1 MTKTL
6 RITSIIAAAIAV
18 AIFVFPAVFGGRIDP
33 EVVKFLDAPGIVEK
47 FKEAKGAQ
55 NAEAQN
61 QVPPLVTQAQ
71 AFALYLNPPPPP
83 EPTTPPP
90 AAVIQA
96 EAPRPKMVTPKF
108 KLIGTSFY
116 ALHPEMSLALIDE
129 PGKGLRWVRQASQVE
144 HLVIDKVED
153 GKIVIRDGQRTEELV
168 AERLPVISLVKNK
181 VPQASVVPA
190 ATIPPV
196 AVPPVTDEEPQ
207 PLQET
212 AVAPETAETAENSAD
227 AQAEMQR
234 LFDEITAMEKEA
246 ESDKTDSN
254 EGDKEAAAAAKEL
267 VCKLQTMSVSKE
279 EANNL
284 ENLGQ
289 QLKED
294 RKEPNRPSTGPP
306 ARRLMRVPRDRRT
319 PTR

>member
-6 RITSIIAAAIAV
+6 RITSIIAAAVAV

-33 EVVKFLDAPGIVEK
+33 EVVKFLDAPGVVEK
-47 FKEAKGAQ
+47 FKEARGAQ

-83 EPTTPPP
+83 EPTPSS

-96 EAPRPKMVTPKF
+96 EAPRPIFVTPKF

-207 PLQET
+207 PPQET
-212 AVAPETAETAENSAD
+212 AVAPETAENSDD

-234 LFDEITAMEKEA
+234 IIDEITAMEKEA

-254 EGDKEAAAAAKEL
+254 EGDKKAAEATKEL
-267 VCKLQTMSVSKE
+267 LSKLQTMSVSKE

>member
-18 AIFVFPAVFGGRIDP
+18 AVFVFPAVLGGRIDP

-83 EPTTPPP
+83 EPTPPS

-96 EAPRPKMVTPKF
+96 EAPRPIFVTPKF

-129 PGKGLRWVRQASQVE
+129 PGKGIRWVRQASQIE
-144 HLVIDKVED
+144 HLVIDKVEN

-168 AERLPVISLVKNK
+168 AER
-181 VPQASVVPA
+181 
-190 ATIPPV
+190 PPV
-196 AVPPVTDEEPQ
+196 RSLIKGETPLAGEQPQ
-207 PLQET
+207 PTMET
-212 AVAPETAETAENSAD
+212 TVVSETGESLEERAKIDQAFILLLTAT
-227 AQAEMQR
+227 
-234 LFDEITAMEKEA
+234 LKEA
-246 ESDKTDSN
+246 ESKKDPNEDDK
-254 EGDKEAAAAAKEL
+254 AAAEATKEL
-267 VCKLQTMSVSKE
+267 LISETRELQSRIVSKE

-284 ENLGQ
+284 KNLGQ
-289 QLKED
+289 QLKEV
-294 RKEPNRPSTGPP
+294 RKEPNQPPTGPP
-306 ARRLMRVPRDRRT
+306 ARRPMRVPLRGART

>member
-6 RITSIIAAAIAV
+6 RITSIIAAAAAV

-33 EVVKFLDAPGIVEK
+33 DVVKFLDAPGIVEK
-47 FKEAKGAQ
+47 FKEARGIQ
-55 NAEAQN
+55 NAESQN

-83 EPTTPPP
+83 EPTPPP
-90 AAVIQA
+90 AAVIRA

-116 ALHPEMSLALIDE
+116 AQHPEMSLALIDE

-153 GKIVIRDGQRTEELV
+153 GKIIVRDGQRTEELV
-168 AERLPVISLVKNK
+168 AERQPVKSLVKSK
-181 VPQASVVPA
+181 TPQASA
-190 ATIPPV
+190 APVSPV
-196 AVPPVTDEEPQ
+196 AVKQPQ
-207 PLQET
+207 LPAET
-212 AVAPETAETAENSAD
+212 AVTAETAENTSQDDPELQKLIGA
-227 AQAEMQR
+227 
-234 LFDEITAMEKEA
+234 LTAIQKEA
-246 ESDKTDSN
+246 ESNKADSN
-254 EGDKEAAAAAKEL
+254 DGDKEAAAATKEL
-267 VCKLQTMSVSKE
+267 LSKLQSMSVSKE

-289 QLKED
+289 QLKEE
-294 RKEPNRPSTGPP
+294 RKEPNQPPASGPP
-306 ARRLMRVPRDRRT
+306 ARRLMRDRRT

>member
-6 RITSIIAAAIAV
+6 RITSIIAAIVAV
-18 AIFVFPAVFGGRIDP
+18 AIFVFPSVFGGRIDP
-33 EVVKFLDAPGIVEK
+33 EVKKFLDTPGIVEK
-47 FKEAKGAQ
+47 FKEARGAQ

-83 EPTTPPP
+83 PAPTPQP

-129 PGKGLRWVRQASQVE
+129 PGKGLRWVRQASQIE

-153 GKIVIRDGQRTEELV
+153 GRIIVRDGQRTEELV
-168 AERLPVISLVKNK
+168 AERLPVRSLIKGETPLTGK
-181 VPQASVVPA
+181 Q
-190 ATIPPV
+190 
-196 AVPPVTDEEPQ
+196 PQ
-207 PLQET
+207 PPQ
-212 AVAPETAETAENSAD
+212 ETAENSPQS
-227 AQAEMQR
+227 QAEMQR
-234 LFDEITAMEKEA
+234 IIDKLTAIQKEA
-246 ESDKTDSN
+246 ETDKADSN
-254 EGDKEAAAAAKEL
+254 EGDKKAVEATKEL
-267 VCKLQTMSVSKE
+267 ISKLQSMSVSKE

-289 QLKED
+289 QLKEV
-294 RKEPNRPSTGPP
+294 RKEPNQPPAGPP
-306 ARRLMRVPRDRRT
+306 ARRSMRLPLRGPHT

>member
-6 RITSIIAAAIAV
+6 RITSIIAAAVAV
-18 AIFVFPAVFGGRIDP
+18 AIFVLPAVFGGRIDP
-33 EVVKFLDAPGIVEK
+33 EVEKFLAAPGIVEK
-47 FKEAKGAQ
+47 FKEARGAQ

-83 EPTTPPP
+83 EPTPQP

-129 PGKGLRWVRQASQVE
+129 PSKGLRWVRQASQIE
-144 HLVIDKVED
+144 HLVIEKVED
-153 GKIVIRDGQRTEELV
+153 GKIIIRDGQRTEELV
-168 AERLPVISLVKNK
+168 AERPPVTSLVKSK
-181 VPQASVVPA
+181 TPQASAAPD
-190 ATIPPV
+190 ATIPPL
-196 AVPPVTDEEPQ
+196 ADEQPQPPV
-207 PLQET
+207 ET
-212 AVAPETAETAENSAD
+212 AVASETSKTAENSSD
-227 AQAEMQR
+227 DQAEMQK
-234 LFDEITAMEKEA
+234 LIDEMAAMEKEA
-246 ESDKTDSN
+246 EPNKADSN
-254 EGDKEAAAAAKEL
+254 EGDKEAAEATKQL
-267 VCKLQTMSVSKE
+267 LSKLQSMSVSKE

-289 QLKED
+289 QLKEV
-294 RKEPNRPSTGPP
+294 RKEPNQPPTRPP
-306 ARRLMRVPRDRRT
+306 ARRPMRLPSRDPHT

>member
-6 RITSIIAAAIAV
+6 RITSIIAAAAAV

-33 EVVKFLDAPGIVEK
+33 DVVKFLDAPGIVEK
-47 FKEAKGAQ
+47 FKEARGTQ
-55 NAEAQN
+55 NADAQN

-83 EPTTPPP
+83 EPTPPP
-90 AAVIQA
+90 AAVIQQA
-96 EAPRPKMVTPKF
+96 EAPRPKMVAPKF

-153 GKIVIRDGQRTEELV
+153 GKIIVRDGQRTEELV
-168 AERLPVISLVKNK
+168 AERPPVKSLVKSK
-181 VPQASVVPA
+181 
-190 ATIPPV
+190 TPV
-196 AVPPVTDEEPQ
+196 AGEQPQLPV
-207 PLQET
+207 ET
-212 AVAPETAETAENSAD
+212 AVASKTGETAENMPQND
-227 AQAEMQR
+227 PELQR
-234 LFDEITAMEKEA
+234 LIGVLTTMQKEA

-267 VCKLQTMSVSKE
+267 VSKLQSMSVSKE

-289 QLKED
+289 QLKEV

-306 ARRLMRVPRDRRT
+306 ARRLMRDRRT
-319 PTR
+319 PPTR

>member
-1 MTKTL
+1 MAKTL
-6 RITSIIAAAIAV
+6 RITSIIAAAVAV

-33 EVVKFLDAPGIVEK
+33 EVKKFLDAPGIVEK
-47 FKEAKGAQ
+47 FKEARGAQ

-83 EPTTPPP
+83 EPTPPS
-90 AAVIQA
+90 ADVIQA

-129 PGKGLRWVRQASQVE
+129 PGKGLRWVRQASQIE

-153 GKIVIRDGQRTEELV
+153 GKIVVRDGQRTEELV
-168 AERLPVISLVKNK
+168 AERPPVISLIKSK
-181 VPQASVVPA
+181 
-190 ATIPPV
+190 TPV
-196 AVPPVTDEEPQ
+196 ADEEPQ
-207 PLQET
+207 PPVET
-212 AVAPETAETAENSAD
+212 AVASETAETAEDSAE

-234 LFDEITAMEKEA
+234 LLDEIAAMEKEA
-246 ESDKTDSN
+246 ESDKADSN
-254 EGDKEAAAAAKEL
+254 ESDKEAAAATKKL
-267 VCKLQTMSVSKE
+267 LSKLQSMSVSKE

-294 RKEPNRPSTGPP
+294 RKEPNRTPSGPP
-306 ARRLMRVPRDRRT
+306 ARRLMRDRRT

>member
-6 RITSIIAAAIAV
+6 RITSIIAAAAAV
-18 AIFVFPAVFGGRIDP
+18 AIFVFPSVFGGRIDP
-33 EVVKFLDAPGIVEK
+33 DVVKFLDAPGVVEK
-47 FKEAKGAQ
+47 FKEVRGAQ

-83 EPTTPPP
+83 EPTPPP
-90 AAVIQA
+90 TAVIRA

-153 GKIVIRDGQRTEELV
+153 GKIIVRDGQRTEELV
-168 AERLPVISLVKNK
+168 AERQPVRSLVKSK
-181 VPQASVVPA
+181 TPA
-190 ATIPPV
+190 ANEQPQPPV
-196 AVPPVTDEEPQ
+196 
-207 PLQET
+207 ET
-212 AVAPETAETAENSAD
+212 AVAPETAETTENSSD
-227 AQAEMQR
+227 AQAEMQK
-234 LFDEITAMEKEA
+234 LLDEIAAMEKE
-246 ESDKTDSN
+246 SDPNKTDSN
-254 EGDKEAAAAAKEL
+254 EGDKEAAAATKEL
-267 VCKLQTMSVSKE
+267 LSKLQTMSVSKE

-294 RKEPNRPSTGPP
+294 REEPNQPPVASPPIRRP
-306 ARRLMRVPRDRRT
+306 MRIPRDRRI

>member
-1 MTKTL
+1 MAKTL
-6 RITSIIAAAIAV
+6 RITSIIAAIAAV

-33 EVVKFLDAPGIVEK
+33 EVKKFLDAPGIVEK
-47 FKEAKGAQ
+47 FKEARGAQ

-83 EPTTPPP
+83 APTPSS

-96 EAPRPKMVTPKF
+96 EAPRPKTVTPKF

-129 PGKGLRWVRQASQVE
+129 PGKGIRWVRQASQIE

-153 GKIVIRDGQRTEELV
+153 GRIIVRDGQRTEELV
-168 AERLPVISLVKNK
+168 AERLPVRSLIKGET
-181 VPQASVVPA
+181 PLAGEQ
-190 ATIPPV
+190 
-196 AVPPVTDEEPQ
+196 PQ
-207 PLQET
+207 PTMET
-212 AVAPETAETAENSAD
+212 TVVSETGESLEERAKIDQAFILLLTAT
-227 AQAEMQR
+227 
-234 LFDEITAMEKEA
+234 LKEA
-246 ESDKTDSN
+246 ESKKDPNEDDK
-254 EGDKEAAAAAKEL
+254 AAAEATKEL
-267 VCKLQTMSVSKE
+267 LISEVSELRELQSRIVSKE

-284 ENLGQ
+284 KNLGQ
-289 QLKED
+289 QLKEV
-294 RKEPNRPSTGPP
+294 RKEPNQPPTGPP
-306 ARRLMRVPRDRRT
+306 ARRPMRVPLRGART

>member
-6 RITSIIAAAIAV
+6 RITSIIAAVVAV

-33 EVVKFLDAPGIVEK
+33 EVVKFLTAPGIVEK
-47 FKEAKGAQ
+47 FKEARGVQ

-71 AFALYLNPPPPP
+71 TFALYLNPPPPP
-83 EPTTPPP
+83 EPTPQP

-129 PGKGLRWVRQASQVE
+129 PGKGLRWVRQASQIE

-168 AERLPVISLVKNK
+168 AERPPVRSLVKNK
-181 VPQASVVPA
+181 VPQASA
-190 ATIPPV
+190 ATDETV
-196 AVPPVTDEEPQ
+196 ADEEPQ
-207 PLQET
+207 PPQET
-212 AVAPETAETAENSAD
+212 AVESQTVESAENSAKE
-227 AQAEMQR
+227 QAELQK
-234 LFDEITAMEKEA
+234 LLDEITAMEKEA

-254 EGDKEAAAAAKEL
+254 EVDKEAAEAIKEIL
-267 VCKLQTMSVSKE
+267 NKLQTMNVSKE

-289 QLKED
+289 QLKEV
-294 RKEPNRPSTGPP
+294 RKEPNQPPAGPP
-306 ARRLMRVPRDRRT
+306 ARRLMRVPPRDSRT

>member
-6 RITSIIAAAIAV
+6 RITSIIAAAAAV

-33 EVVKFLDAPGIVEK
+33 EVVKFLDAPGVVEK
-47 FKEAKGAQ
+47 FKEARGVQ

-83 EPTTPPP
+83 EPTPPS

-116 ALHPEMSLALIDE
+116 AQHPEMSLALIDE

-144 HLVIDKVED
+144 HLVIDRVED
-153 GKIVIRDGQRTEELV
+153 GKIIVRDGQRTEELV
-168 AERLPVISLVKNK
+168 AERPPVRSLIKSK
-181 VPQASVVPA
+181 TPA
-190 ATIPPV
+190 AV
-196 AVPPVTDEEPQ
+196 EEPQ
-207 PLQET
+207 LPVET
-212 AVAPETAETAENSAD
+212 AAAPETAENTAA

-234 LFDEITAMEKEA
+234 LLDEIAAMEKEA

-254 EGDKEAAAAAKEL
+254 EGDKEAAAATKEL
-267 VCKLQTMSVSKE
+267 LSKLQTMSVSKE

-294 RKEPNRPSTGPP
+294 RKEPNQPP
-306 ARRLMRVPRDRRT
+306 ATSPPVRRPMRAPRGTRT

>member
-6 RITSIIAAAIAV
+6 RITSIITAAIAV

-33 EVVKFLDAPGIVEK
+33 EVVKFLTAPGIVEK
-47 FKEAKGAQ
+47 FKEARSAQ

-83 EPTTPPP
+83 EPTPPS

-96 EAPRPKMVTPKF
+96 EAPRPKTVTPKF

-129 PGKGLRWVRQASQVE
+129 PGKGIRWVRQASQIE
-144 HLVIDKVED
+144 HLVIDKVEN

-168 AERLPVISLVKNK
+168 AER
-181 VPQASVVPA
+181 
-190 ATIPPV
+190 PPV
-196 AVPPVTDEEPQ
+196 RSLIKGETPLAGEQPQ
-207 PLQET
+207 PTMET
-212 AVAPETAETAENSAD
+212 TVVSETGESLEERAKIDQAFILLLTAT
-227 AQAEMQR
+227 
-234 LFDEITAMEKEA
+234 LKEA
-246 ESDKTDSN
+246 ESKKDPNEDDK
-254 EGDKEAAAAAKEL
+254 AAAEATKEL
-267 VCKLQTMSVSKE
+267 LISETRELQSRIVSKE

-284 ENLGQ
+284 KNLGQ
-289 QLKED
+289 QLKEV
-294 RKEPNRPSTGPP
+294 RKEPNQPPTGPP
-306 ARRLMRVPRDRRT
+306 ARRPMRAPRRG
-319 PTR
+319 TRPGL